1 MLNDQLVSNFGLNL
15 SGTLEYLSFPEHYP
29 LTLVFRSDHG
39 QEGNHIKKKLTVCKY
54 HIYSICCYSVEYIDL
69 AKAKSGARIFFFLH
83 VSRSQCLA
91 PARTRTQV
99 VWLRAQRTDH
109 WMDYWTLSY
118 GIGVPAV
125 QLTMHVKSSTL
136 YGHTVVRSYGQIFS
150 AWWVTTILYIIRA
163 SLLNF

>member
-69 AKAKSGARIFFFLH
+69 AKPKSGACIFF
-83 VSRSQCLA
+83 SCMSQGHNALPRPGLEPRLSNSEPSA
-91 PARTRTQV
+91 LTTG
-99 VWLRAQRTDH
+99 
-109 WMDYWTLSY
+109 WTTEQSH

-136 YGHTVVRSYGQIFS
+136 YGHTVVQLYGQIFS
-150 AWWVTTILYIIRA
+150 A
-163 SLLNF
+163 

>member
-1 MLNDQLVSNFGLNL
+1 MNNYFSAGCILHTLNDQLVSNFGLNL

-39 QEGNHIKKKLTVCKY
+39 EEGNHIKKKLTVCKY

-69 AKAKSGARIFFFLH
+69 AKPKRRACIFFFLH
-83 VSRSQCLA
+83 VSRLPRPGLEPRLSDPEPSAL
-91 PARTRTQV
+91 TTG
-99 VWLRAQRTDH
+99 
-109 WMDYWTLSY
+109 WTTEQSH

-150 AWWVTTILYIIRA
+150 A
-163 SLLNF
+163 

>member
-69 AKAKSGARIFFFLH
+69 AKAKSGARIFF
-83 VSRSQCLA
+83 SCTSQGHNALPRPGLEPRLSDSEPSA
-91 PARTRTQV
+91 LTTG
-99 VWLRAQRTDH
+99 
-109 WMDYWTLSY
+109 WT
-118 GIGVPAV
+118 
-125 QLTMHVKSSTL
+125 TEH
-136 YGHTVVRSYGQIFS
+136 
-150 AWWVTTILYIIRA
+150 
-163 SLLNF
+163 